1 MKSIDPD
8 KNKLPEIFA
17 NIPDGRPIVMV
28 NLLKF
33 KEVASYRD
41 ETKPCSG
48 REAYRTYSLTAIK
61 KVKEV
66 GGQPIWMGNVAGC
79 VIAPDGEDWD
89 DVLLVKYPC
98 IGAFRKMLADPEYQK
113 CTFHR
118 TAALDNARLIATL
131 EADVAE

>member
-17 NIPDGRPIVMV
+17 RIPDGQPIVMV

-33 KEVASYRD
+33 RETAKYRD

-48 REAYRTYSLTAIK
+48 RDAYKIYSLTAIK
-61 KVKEV
+61 KVREV
-66 GGQPIWMGNVAGC
+66 GGQPIWMGNVTGC

-89 DVLLVKYPC
+89 DVLLVRYPS
-98 IGAFRKMLADPEYQK
+98 ISAFKAMLADPEYQK

-118 TAALDNARLIATL
+118 TAALENARLIATL
-131 EADVAE
+131 ETDVG